1 MARSSAA
8 VGPLNSKSMTAAPS
22 APVVV
27 DMPSSLACIT
37 VIVCPLPGVAP
48 GSPGRAAVVV
58 VVVVV
63 VVVLHGGVGGTWA
76 MLPPVR
82 AASSDPFKYWAACSA
97 DMPGS
102 ACITARTSPS
112 ATPYSAGDRFANTST
127 PRTGLDEPLGPAI
140 SWLR

>member
-48 GSPGRAAVVV
+48 GSPGSAVVV
-58 VVVVV
+58 VV
-63 VVVLHGGVGGTWA
+63 LLLRGGVGSTWA

-82 AASSDPFKYWAACSA
+82 AVSSDPFKYCAACSA
-97 DMPGS
+97 DMPGL

-112 ATPYSAGDRFANTST
+112 ATPYSAGDRFAYTST

-140 SWLR
+140 S